1 MKNAIEDAIQRGW
14 LKEFIDKHSSCKR
27 KSPKEKESM
36 MKTKMKIK
44 TRLKRENMYVIL
56 EKHRSKLTGI

>member
-1 MKNAIEDAIQRGW
+1 MVEKSLLTNIRAMRG
-14 LKEFIDKHSSCKR
+14 R
-27 KSPKEKESM
+27 SPKEKESM
-36 MKTKMKIK
+36 MMKMKIK